1 MMAAIAAA
9 SNPEHRVFLLEQNEK
24 LGKKLYITGKGR
36 GNFTNAADMDRFL
49 EETITNPRFLYAAF
63 YQFSNQDLLAFLEE
77 NRLKWKEER
86 GGRIFP
92 VSDHASDIT
101 KALEKALRKAGVK
114 IRLQTKVTEPVMES
128 PKKVCGV
135 RLSSGEVMPAEA
147 VVIATGGLSYKTTG
161 STGDGLRMAEAL
173 GLAVKEPCPALVP
186 LEVADKELLSLQG
199 LSLKNVSFCLSAQ
212 RKKCFEGFGEILFT
226 HFGISGPIV
235 LSVSSVLARRLH
247 QGEAFS
253 AAIDFKPAVEAAT
266 LDARLQ
272 RLIQTHH
279 KKSAAHF
286 FDELMPAKIRPL
298 LVERAQMEPAQRIGD
313 ITKVQ
318 RQRILELLK
327 CFLFTVKG
335 SRGFSEA
342 IITQGGVSVKEIQP
356 STMRSKRIEGLSFA
370 GEVLDVDALTGG
382 YNLQIAFSTGYL
394 AGRNA

>member
-49 EETITNPRFLYAAF
+49 EETISNPRFLYAAF

-77 NRLKWKEER
+77 NGLKWTEER

-235 LSVSSVLARRLH
+235 LSASSVLARRLH

-313 ITKVQ
+313 IT
-318 RQRILELLK
+318 R
-327 CFLFTVKG
+327 CKG
-335 SRGFSEA
+335 S
-342 IITQGGVSVKEIQP
+342 
-356 STMRSKRIEGLSFA
+356 
-370 GEVLDVDALTGG
+370 G
-382 YNLQIAFSTGYL
+382 YSSC
-394 AGRNA
+394 